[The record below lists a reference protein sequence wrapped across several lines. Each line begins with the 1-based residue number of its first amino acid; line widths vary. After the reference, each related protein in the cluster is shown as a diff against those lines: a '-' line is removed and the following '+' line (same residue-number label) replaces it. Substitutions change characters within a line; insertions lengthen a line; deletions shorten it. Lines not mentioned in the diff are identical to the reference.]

1 MPASRTSP
9 RSPSERTRRNGQA
22 GPARR
27 VPALLRCSPGNGL
40 PPAPLRLD
48 EKDSCSFIES
58 GHWLDCARQPA
69 SGQPALRSPP
79 ASLAPASPD
88 PHDAS
93 LPGGVRVLGTLG
105 GSRGTACRRVV
116 PAEDGLAG
124 HARPWIAQAGS
135 PGSGAEDPMACGAA
149 TGKRHAGW
157 ASVLSRTPGARG
169 DSSPSPRT
177 TTCDPAAEPPAYA
190 PFRRPDAAASM
201 SGRPGRRIPAGRVH
215 AVAAI
220 HVRAATRGAMP
231 QGNSSRVGH
240 RDRESREWPRH
251 RVRWHG
257 AAPPRPARKPPA
269 AGGQRIVPAGAR
281 ATSSFRA
288 RARAREN
295 AGHGP
300 HGHGS
305 SGAAAAPAT
314 KDGRQAAL
322 AWRCAST
329 SSTSATDSSRAC
341 ISTVRW

>member
-69 SGQPALRSPP
+69 SGQPAPRSPP

-105 GSRGTACRRVV
+105 GSRGAACRRIV
-116 PAEDGLAG
+116 PAERTAWRDTPGHGSRKQAPRGRVRRTPWPAAPPQANGMQVGLPSRPYAG
-124 HARPWIAQAGS
+124 GTRRFKPLPSNHDMRPSRGTAGVRPFPS
-135 PGSGAEDPMACGAA
+135 AGRSRFHVRP
-149 TGKRHAGW
+149 TGKD
-157 ASVLSRTPGARG
+157 AR
-169 DSSPSPRT
+169 
-177 TTCDPAAEPPAYA
+177 
-190 PFRRPDAAASM
+190 RR
-201 SGRPGRRIPAGRVH
+201 GH

-220 HVRAATRGAMP
+220 HVRAATRG
-231 QGNSSRVGH
+231 N
-240 RDRESREWPRH
+240 
-251 RVRWHG
+251 
-257 AAPPRPARKPPA
+257 A
-269 AGGQRIVPAGAR
+269 AGKQLSRGASRPRTAGMAATSDPLAWRCTATPGTQAAGRRR
-281 ATSSFRA
+281 ATHRA
-288 RARAREN
+288 GRHPCNIFVPCARPRER
-295 AGHGP
+295 GHGP
-300 HGHGS
+300 HGNGS
-305 SGAAAAPAT
+305 SGATTAPAT

>member
-27 VPALLRCSPGNGL
+27 VPALLRCSPGDGL

-116 PAEDGLAG
+116 PAERMAWRDT
-124 HARPWIAQAGS
+124 PWIAQAGS

-149 TGKRHAGW
+149 TGKWYAGW
-157 ASVLSRTPGARG
+157 ASVPSIRRGHEAIQAPPLEPRHATQPRNRRRTPPSVGRTRPLPCPADREEEFPRG
-169 DSSPSPRT
+169 VDT
-177 TTCDPAAEPPAYA
+177 
-190 PFRRPDAAASM
+190 PFRRLTCAQQREEQCRRETALAWGIATANRGNGRDIGSAGMALHRHARHASRRPQEGNASCRPAPVQHLRSVPAPARTRGM
-201 SGRPGRRIPAGRVH
+201 VLTAMDRPGPPRRPPRRTG
-215 AVAAI
+215 
-220 HVRAATRGAMP
+220 VR
-231 QGNSSRVGH
+231 
-240 RDRESREWPRH
+240 PRW
-251 RVRWHG
+251 RG
-257 AAPPRPARKPPA
+257 AAPARPARRP
-269 AGGQRIVPAGAR
+269 RTV
-281 ATSSFRA
+281 RA
-288 RARAREN
+288 RASAR
-295 AGHGP
+295 
-300 HGHGS
+300 
-305 SGAAAAPAT
+305 
-314 KDGRQAAL
+314 
-322 AWRCAST
+322 
-329 SSTSATDSSRAC
+329 
-341 ISTVRW
+341 